1 MNHPQ
6 QEDKILSIRKRSI
19 SATAVAAVLLVLAGC
34 APGQSAPDDAST
46 DGLASFLE
54 QDLQFGACDPP
65 MQGPD
70 VAAPQLKASECA
82 TLEVPLDYAHPDGE
96 AIDIAVLRVPATGKD
111 RIGSVVV
118 NPGGPGAPAT
128 SYAPI
133 LAAVWADS
141 PVVERFDI
149 VGFDPRGVGLSRPS
163 IDCYSDTQRDD
174 DALLSAIAG
183 YGVAWTKKSA
193 TDVATHC
200 AAGSGGEK
208 MISHIGTRDSARDM
222 DVLRSALGDEKLSFV
237 GTSYGTRLGAVYAE
251 MFPDKVRALVLDGAV
266 DPEKGTR
273 DRYLQQAAGL
283 QRSFEQVAAFCATQV
298 ACPLGQDPA
307 QASTEAQ
314 KLLRPLIDNPI
325 LTAEGRTVTF
335 LQASEGIIAGL
346 YSEAQ
351 WPRIV
356 SGLTELRDGRAD
368 ELLALRDEY
377 HGRSEA
383 GVYPGMFEATF
394 AINCMDE
401 ERLTPAEANATVS
414 DGEEAA
420 PFTDP
425 GIALKTINGC
435 AAWPSK
441 PTLGFPYA
449 ADIQGLPQTLV
460 LSVTGDPV
468 TPHEGGINL
477 AQVLDA
483 RLLTVEG
490 EQHGTTLSRNPCID
504 GAVADYLIDLELPEG
519 GARCTL

>member
-1 MNHPQ
+1 M
-6 QEDKILSIRKRSI
+6 SIRNKSI
-19 SATAVAAVLLVLAGC
+19 SATAVAALLLVLAGC
-34 APGQSAPDDAST
+34 APTRSAPGDPSA
-46 DGLASFLE
+46 DGLAPFRE
-54 QDLQFGACDPP
+54 QDLRFGACDPP

-70 VAAPQLKASECA
+70 VAAPQVKASQCA
-82 TLEVPLDYAHPDGE
+82 TLEVPLDYAHPDE
-96 AIDIAVLRVPATGKD
+96 KAIDIAVLRVPATGKD
-111 RIGSVVV
+111 RIGSVVI

-128 SYAPI
+128 SFAPI
-133 LAAVWADS
+133 LAAVWAES

-163 IDCYSDTQRDD
+163 IDCYSDRQRDD
-174 DALLSAIAG
+174 DARLSAIAG
-183 YGVAWTKKSA
+183 YGTAWTKKSA
-193 TDVATHC
+193 TDVARQC
-200 AAGSGGEK
+200 AAGSGGTK
-208 MISHIGTRDSARDM
+208 MISHIGTRDSARDL
-222 DVLRSALGDEKLSFV
+222 DVLRSALGDKKLSFV

-266 DPEKGTR
+266 DPTKGTR

-298 ACPLGQDPA
+298 GCPLGSDPA
-307 QASTEAQ
+307 HASTQAQ

-325 LTAEGRTVTF
+325 HAADGRTVTF
-335 LQASEGIIAGL
+335 LQASEGIVAGL

-356 SGLTELRDGRAD
+356 TGLTELRDGRAD

-377 HGRSEA
+377 HGRTASGA
-383 GVYPGMFEATF
+383 YPGMFEATF

-401 ERLTPAEANATVS
+401 QRLTPAEANVTVTE
-414 DGEEAA
+414 GEAAA

-425 GIALKTINGC
+425 GVSLETINGC
-435 AAWPSK
+435 AGWPSK

-449 ADIQGLPQTLV
+449 TDIRGLPQTLV

-468 TPHEGGINL
+468 TPHEGGVAL
-477 AQVLDA
+477 ARVLDA

-490 EQHGTTLSRNPCID
+490 EQHGTTLSRNSCID
-504 GAVADYLIDLELPEG
+504 GAVAAYLIDLKLPKD